1 MHQDLAKSH
10 PEIADL
16 RDKLVDSGYSYG
28 DATFKA
34 TKEVLGPEKHQTL
47 LDSLGTNDT
56 LKELKAEVDRYKFDK
71 HGPSSAPEPMA
82 MVDEVEMELPPE
94 LFF

>member
-1 MHQDLAKSH
+1 MHQDLAKAH

-16 RDKLVDSGYSYG
+16 RDKLVESGYSYG

-34 TKEVLGPEKHQTL
+34 TKQVLGAEKHQTL

-56 LKELKAEVDRYKFDK
+56 LKELKGEVDRFKLDK
-71 HGPSSAPEPMA
+71 QGPPSPPEPMA
-82 MVDEVEMELPPE
+82 MIDEVEMELPPE